1 MYNLTP
7 PPALRPVVLPAI
19 FILSKMTPKIHSL
32 CIRLFRHLYIHL
44 DLSLSTLPFFLPPNF
59 LLQSYHTIRAFKLI
73 SLTFSIKFEKFWLG
87 KRNLN
92 RHVDNGY
99 RFYFWA
105 LVICKNKNSKNG
117 INADC
122 FKIIVRIKKH
132 SLSQDICF
140 SRS

>member
-32 CIRLFRHLYIHL
+32 CIRLFWHLYIHL

-99 RFYFWA
+99 RFYFLGCWYCN
-105 LVICKNKNSKNG
+105 VGKNK
-117 INADC
+117 AD
-122 FKIIVRIKKH
+122 
-132 SLSQDICF
+132 F
-140 SRS
+140 SATGADQL